1 MKNTQ
6 IRTYIYKN
14 KARKFYQLKIY
25 DRLTKKTKILS
36 TGATNEIDANA
47 FRRQYRERYIDGEQN
62 IERFITAEDKIAHLG
77 TLPTKNK
84 KVNRPI
90 EDLMEVYINVYRRNK
105 LMISEQDEQKKKDAA
120 RCDRNNVNLL
130 LEYFGN
136 KGIRDINDDQIG
148 KFIEY
153 CKKHREDATNGN
165 RKNLANA
172 SICLTLTAL
181 CSALNNCY
189 EGKDADKL
197 IKTVRF
203 YVNQLRKASPVR
215 DVVMSEG
222 VADEMQKWYDE
233 NTKYMTVMFRML
245 RDIGARRKEIQNLKW
260 SDIDLE
266 KRVAKIYDSK
276 TGKDVEY
283 RKVNFTK
290 TVQKELTKMKL
301 ELCDQKGH
309 PLYGNFVF
317 LGEQRLRPLQ
327 DKTWYITW
335 YKMSE
340 ELGLMHSDEDKGK
353 MVNTYRAH
361 DLRRLKITTDELA
374 GVPHS
379 YTDNQTGHKTDLCR
393 KRYMIH
399 SDEKNLEFVDQIEE
413 NRKKVKTINHD
424 HEKTFLESID
434 DVIDCW
440 TGDPEKAFEDLKK
453 LKDRVTALNGK

>member
-1 MKNTQ
+1 MENTQ
-6 IRTYIYKN
+6 IRTYLYKN
-14 KARKFYQLKIY
+14 KARKFYQMKVY

-47 FRRQYRERYIDGEQN
+47 FKRQYRERYIDGEKN
-62 IERFITAEDKIAHLG
+62 IERFITAEDKIDHLG

-105 LMISEQDEQKKKDAA
+105 LMISEQDEKKKKDAA

-136 KGIRDINDDQIG
+136 KGIRDINDDQLG
-148 KFIEY
+148 KFIGY
-153 CKKHREDATNGN
+153 CKKHREKETNGH

-172 SICLTLTAL
+172 SICLALTVL

-215 DVVMSEG
+215 DIVMSEAL
-222 VADEMQKWYDE
+222 ADQMQKWYDK
-233 NTKYMTVMFRML
+233 NTKYLKTMFRML
-245 RDIGARRKEIQNLKW
+245 RDIGARRNEIQNLKW
-260 SDIDLE
+260 KDIDIQNR
-266 KRVAKIYDSK
+266 KAKVYDSK
-276 TGKDVEY
+276 SHRDVQY
-283 RKVNFTK
+283 RTVNFTK
-290 TVQKELTKMKL
+290 TVQKELADMKL
-301 ELCDQKGH
+301 ILCDEKGQ
-309 PLYGNFVF
+309 PKYSEYVF
-317 LGEQRLRPLQ
+317 IGEVKKKPLQ
-327 DKTWYITW
+327 DRVWYEKW

-340 ELGLMHSDEDKGK
+340 DLGLMHYDEKKGK

-399 SDEKNLEFVDQIEE
+399 SDEKNLEYVDQIEE
-413 NRKKVKTINHD
+413 NRKKVKAKNQDREKILLDSIN
-424 HEKTFLESID
+424 EIL
-434 DVIDCW
+434 W
-440 TGDPEKAFEDLKK
+440 TGDPEKALEDLEKI
-453 LKDRVTALNGK
+453 KDQLTATIEDK